1 MPTKSDEKYL
11 SINSTKVESDIIYSN
26 LFLVRLLFENSFLS
40 VLINPLLFKREKR
53 SNPSVMMRIVK
64 IFKLSVKAFLIKTP
78 VIFKN
83 PKNGLNLDI
92 NIDPKNSPPIVGK
105 ITSSCQ
111 MRKKILSINGSKNA
125 NPKFS
130 NELLQIGQNNLCD
143 LIMVFTYKRWLM

>member
-1 MPTKSDEKYL
+1 
-11 SINSTKVESDIIYSN
+11 
-26 LFLVRLLFENSFLS
+26 
-40 VLINPLLFKREKR
+40 
-53 SNPSVMMRIVK
+53 MRIVK
-64 IFKLSVKAFLIKTP
+64 IFKLSVKAFLIKIP

-92 NIDPKNSPPIVGK
+92 KIDPKNNPPIVGK

-111 MRKKILSINGSKNA
+111 MRKKILSMNGSKNA